1 MEDPRKIEKED
12 RLEVPVDSVTLER
25 LIEEVR
31 NDDLE
36 VSRNYNRVHNRH
48 NR

>member
-1 MEDPRKIEKED
+1 MIEPRKAEKED
-12 RLEVPVDSVTLER
+12 QMEVPVDSVTLER

-36 VSRNYNRVHNRH
+36 VDRSYDRVHNRH